1 MIWEKIIVDLGFWG
15 RIENS
20 KTIFHNENKIE
31 LFQHEHSLLP
41 LEGLTKV
48 ILDDVFQTEGK
59 LFQGEIL

>member
-1 MIWEKIIVDLGFWG
+1 MKMLF
-15 RIENS
+15 
-20 KTIFHNENKIE
+20 IFHNENKIE

-59 LFQGEIL
+59 